1 MRLRSRPTNAAPA
14 RARRAPFYALLAANA
29 VSMNG
34 NALAQLA
41 IPWFVLETTGSA
53 ARAGLAAACG
63 LLPSIPAAF
72 FGGVLVDRLGHKRA
86 SVGADLASALAVALI
101 PALHARG
108 LLTFGLLLALVFL
121 GALLDAP
128 GATARASLLPDL
140 AGLARLRLER
150 ANAVHEVIESGAQ
163 STGPLLGGLAIAW
176 LGPAAVLW
184 ADAATFAV
192 SALLVAA
199 AVPAW
204 RGAARP
210 SAAGPRRA
218 ELLAGLRFVLG
229 DRPLRSIFV
238 SAAALNFLISP
249 TLAVV
254 LPYHM
259 KTAYDDAAGLGFAI
273 AAFGGGSV
281 VGAAVFGAVGGR
293 LPRRGLF
300 VVGVCAIGAAIA
312 TLATLPPAPVMI
324 GAMLLGGIVSGP
336 NGPLVATV
344 LQERTPA
351 ALRGRVFGATTAV
364 GFAAAPLGVL
374 LAGSLLETVGVQATL
389 VSIAAVFLAV
399 TLLLARDAGLR
410 EMAARL

>member
-163 STGPLLGGLAIAW
+163 ATGPLLGGLAIAW
-176 LGPAAVLW
+176 LGPAA
-184 ADAATFAV
+184 
-192 SALLVAA
+192 S
-199 AVPAW
+199 
-204 RGAARP
+204 
-210 SAAGPRRA
+210 S
-218 ELLAGLRFVLG
+218 
-229 DRPLRSIFV
+229 
-238 SAAALNFLISP
+238 
-249 TLAVV
+249 
-254 LPYHM
+254 
-259 KTAYDDAAGLGFAI
+259 
-273 AAFGGGSV
+273 
-281 VGAAVFGAVGGR
+281 
-293 LPRRGLF
+293 
-300 VVGVCAIGAAIA
+300 
-312 TLATLPPAPVMI
+312 
-324 GAMLLGGIVSGP
+324 
-336 NGPLVATV
+336 
-344 LQERTPA
+344 
-351 ALRGRVFGATTAV
+351 
-364 GFAAAPLGVL
+364 
-374 LAGSLLETVGVQATL
+374 
-389 VSIAAVFLAV
+389 
-399 TLLLARDAGLR
+399 
-410 EMAARL
+410 